1 MRRLTKNYLTIL
13 TNWRRGSNAES
24 SRKRGN
30 TPAYPPT
37 AGRPAYR
44 TGRPAY
50 RTGRRGDSNLKI
62 YLFNI
67 TEKCGRIK
75 LLYFSYH
82 KIKRPR

>member
-44 TGRPAY
+44 TGR
-50 RTGRRGDSNLKI
+50 RGDSNLKI